1 MNNSE
6 NIIESLLERDLTFLC
21 FQILNELDSKSLTNC
36 RLTCQSWRNFIDYQ
50 FFSLPKGQ
58 KCIQSKL
65 TANLLNNE
73 FVPRTISKEHKEELF
88 SVIADKS
95 SISVTTT
102 RGTVSQYDFESLEEK
117 WNLNLSN
124 GVVQH
129 CMNLKY
135 IFVVDS
141 EFGHIF
147 IVDRKHG
154 ILLQTIEYAH
164 NTSIYG
170 VRTYM
175 NILATAD
182 YSGTLKIHHV
192 IEEDK
197 VTKNE
202 LTDTEWEWLEP
213 IANSY
218 FLPNLE
224 TFNTINDTRLN
235 SDGFTHLENE
245 NDKLISGAENG
256 QLDAW
261 NFKSGDK
268 LHTVQAAHFIQ
279 SLKVKWPFV
288 ASCGPDPNGKNVK
301 IFNMENETH
310 VRSIHVFS
318 NMATDVGFIS
328 NVLVAA
334 DASMSEHIFWNWT
347 QVLDGKKE
355 TTKIQNRKIQSEIP
369 KDDSSAM
376 PIIAIV
382 GSDILVTE
390 GRKIVKRSFWP

>member
-1 MNNSE
+1 MERPPSWVRHMNT
-6 NIIESLLERDLTFLC
+6 LTVLSRT
-21 FQILNELDSKSLTNC
+21 E
-36 RLTCQSWRNFIDYQ
+36 
-50 FFSLPKGQ
+50 
-58 KCIQSKL
+58 
-65 TANLLNNE
+65 ANQ
-73 FVPRTISKEHKEELF
+73 R
-88 SVIADKS
+88 
-95 SISVTTT
+95 
-102 RGTVSQYDFESLEEK
+102 
-117 WNLNLSN
+117 
-124 GVVQH
+124 
-129 CMNLKY
+129 
-135 IFVVDS
+135 
-141 EFGHIF
+141 
-147 IVDRKHG
+147 
-154 ILLQTIEYAH
+154 
-164 NTSIYG
+164 
-170 VRTYM
+170 
-175 NILATAD
+175 
-182 YSGTLKIHHV
+182 
-192 IEEDK
+192 
-197 VTKNE
+197 
-202 LTDTEWEWLEP
+202 
-213 IANSY
+213 
-218 FLPNLE
+218 E